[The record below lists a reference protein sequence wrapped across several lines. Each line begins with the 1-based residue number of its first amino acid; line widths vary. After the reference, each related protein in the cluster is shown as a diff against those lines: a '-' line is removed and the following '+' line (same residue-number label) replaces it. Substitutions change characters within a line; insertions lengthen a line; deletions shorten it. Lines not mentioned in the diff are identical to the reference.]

1 MHFWTKLNHKAI
13 YVVVLLTLKFPLSY
27 AQSQSAIQPA
37 TEQARGISYI
47 WWSMFWVAVVVF
59 VAVMLLL
66 AWGLWRGKSKKPTQ
80 LSYLASRNL
89 VIVAGIAVPLVTVIC
104 LVGGSLMLGRSLS
117 ASPPDNAL
125 EVRITGWMWWWQI
138 EYLDENSNTIA
149 TTANELHVP
158 INRPIQVYLES
169 GDVIHSFWV
178 PQLHGKTDLIPG
190 RTNSSWFEVDV
201 SGTFRGQCAEFCGLQ
216 HALMGFLVVS
226 EPQAEFDAWLAN
238 QQAPAQPPENNE
250 VLAGQR
256 VFFEAGCHQCH
267 TIRGT
272 DAAGTAGPDLTHL
285 ASRQSIASVTRKNSR
300 AHLGGWVA
308 DPNGIKPGAKMPMS
322 QLDAKELSDLLDYLQ
337 SLH

>member
-1 MHFWTKLNHKAI
+1 MHFWSEVSRKAI
-13 YVVVLLTLKFPLSY
+13 YVGMLLLSNIPLLY
-27 AQSQSAIQPA
+27 AQSQSAIEPA
-37 TEQARGISYI
+37 SAQARGISYI
-47 WWSMFWVAVVVF
+47 WWSMFWVAVAVF
-59 VAVMLLL
+59 IAVMLIL
-66 AWGLWRGKSKKPTQ
+66 AWGLWRGKADKPTH
-80 LSYLASRNL
+80 LSSLASRNL
-89 VIVAGIAVPLVTVIC
+89 VIVAGVAVPLITVIC
-104 LVGGSLMLGRSLS
+104 LVGGSLFLGRTLS
-117 ASPPDNAL
+117 EKPPADAL
-125 EVRITGWMWWWQI
+125 EIRITGWMWWWQI

-158 INRPIQVYLES
+158 VNKPIQLYLES

-238 QQAPAQPPENNE
+238 QQAPSNAPSTSETT
-250 VLAGQR
+250 AGQR
-256 VFFEAGCHQCH
+256 VFFEAGCQHCH
-267 TIRGT
+267 TIKGT
-272 DAAGTAGPDLTHL
+272 DATGTAGPDLTHL
-285 ASRQSIASVTRKNSR
+285 ASRQSIASVTRQNSR

-322 QLDAKELSDLLDYLQ
+322 QLEPEELSNLLDYLQ
-337 SLH
+337 SLN

>member
-1 MHFWTKLNHKAI
+1 MNLGIKLRDNAVYI
-13 YVVVLLTLKFPLSY
+13 GLLLAFQFPVAY

-37 TEQARGISYI
+37 SDQARGISYI
-47 WWSMFWVAVVVF
+47 WWSMFWVALIVF
-59 VAVMLLL
+59 VAVMILL
-66 AWGLWRGKSKKPTQ
+66 AWGVWRGKSNKPSQ

-89 VIVAGIAVPLVTVIC
+89 VIVAGIAVPLITVIC
-104 LVGGSLMLGRSLS
+104 LVGGSLFLGRSLS
-117 ASPPDNAL
+117 QQPPENAL
-125 EVRITGWMWWWQI
+125 EVRVTGWMWWWQI
-138 EYLDENSNTIA
+138 EYLDDKGNTIA

-158 INRPIQVYLES
+158 VDRPVMLYLES

-190 RTNSSWFEVDV
+190 RTNTSWFQADV
-201 SGTFRGQCAEFCGLQ
+201 AGTFRGQCAEFCGLQ

-226 EPQAEFDAWLAN
+226 EPKAKFETWLAN
-238 QQAPAQPPENNE
+238 QQSPANSPSNDKTY
-250 VLAGQR
+250 AGQQ
-256 VFFEAGCHQCH
+256 VFYEAGCHQCH

-272 DAAGTAGPDLTHL
+272 QAKGTAGPDLTHL

-308 DPNGIKPGAKMPMS
+308 DPNGIKPGAKMPMA
-322 QLDAKELSDLLDYLQ
+322 QLSPTQLSNLLDYLQ